1 MCIPREAEV
10 DSLTL
15 TRTNQKNKKKG
26 RKKERKKE
34 KHEMHRHRRTLSG
47 EFQFYVD
54 SDNEET
60 TTGTTTMK
68 CVSCREE
75 YKPLDAGTC
84 RECYE
89 EASETE
95 EELKREIEDLKAKVS
110 FLRFWSPLDH
120 HRSTS
125 LCFSDVVLVAYEDE
139 SGRPVANPVPVPAHK
154 AVLVSMLFN
163 QTVSVHL

>member
-1 MCIPREAEV
+1 MA
-10 DSLTL
+10 
-15 TRTNQKNKKKG
+15 
-26 RKKERKKE
+26 
-34 KHEMHRHRRTLSG
+34 RHRRSLSG

-54 SDNEET
+54 SENEET

-125 LCFSDVVLVAYEDE
+125 LSFSDVVLVASEDE

-163 QTVSVHL
+163 QTVSVHLFYK